1 MTFEKIKKYY
11 IENKLIA
18 NCIFLAVL
26 FFVNCFVQGFGFF
39 VFAIVAGLIIWQDRK
54 IGFSILI
61 FSLPFAGIEG
71 YPGLYCLFAC
81 FVIYLIKHYI
91 ILFFVEKKK
100 INYIFLSVLIAFILY
115 SLLPIGNYNIQLFI
129 KLFSILF
136 LVLTLNLCVR
146 YTDILNLRFN
156 LTILA
161 IGLIISSAYFLT
173 YYISPFVHNKPI
185 WAIGDNFIRFT
196 AFFTMNPNV
205 LAMICEISLCLL
217 TFYMLQDK
225 FEWTDV
231 IAYII
236 FAVIGLT
243 TISKT
248 FLILFS
254 IMFLIML
261 VYVVKRYRLKAL
273 WVVCLVLILIA
284 IALIFKGDFLM
295 TYIGRFI
302 KGWDSDLSSY
312 EGVLDTATTGRYKL
326 WTTVLEYMFINYER
340 ILIGWGLG
348 APMVASMSAHNFYIS
363 MLYEM
368 GIIGS
373 ALFISLFILIVRGYK
388 KQCPQNTS
396 KAILVPIVI
405 FALLFCAEDLFLYIY

>member
-1 MTFEKIKKYY
+1 MNFEKIKKYY
-11 IENKLIA
+11 IENKLIS
-18 NCIFLAVL
+18 NCILLAIL
-26 FFVNCFVQGFGFF
+26 FFVNCFIQGFGFF
-39 VFAIVAGLIIWQDRK
+39 VFAIVAGLIICQDRK

-61 FSLPFAGIEG
+61 FSVPFAGIEE
-71 YPGLYCLFAC
+71 YLGLYCLFAC
-81 FVIYLIKHYI
+81 FVIYLVKHYI
-91 ILFFVEKKK
+91 ILFFVDKKK
-100 INYIFLSVLIAFILY
+100 VNFAFLAVLIAFILY

-129 KLFSILF
+129 KLLSILF

-146 YTDILNLRFN
+146 YTDILNLKFN

-161 IGLIISSAYFLT
+161 MGLIISSAFFLT
-173 YYISPFVHNKPI
+173 YYISPFVHDKPI
-185 WAIGDNFIRFT
+185 WAIGDSFIRFT

-217 TFYMLQDK
+217 TFYMLQNK

-231 IAYII
+231 IAYVI

-243 TISKT
+243 TLSKT

-261 VYVVKRYRLKAL
+261 VYLVKRYKLKAM
-273 WVVCLVLILIA
+273 WVVCLVLILFA
-284 IALIFKGDFLM
+284 IALIFKGDFIM
-295 TYIGRFI
+295 TYVGRFI
-302 KGWDSDLSSY
+302 KGWNTDLTSY
-312 EGVLDTATTGRYKL
+312 EGILDTATTGRYKL

-373 ALFISLFILIVRGYK
+373 ALFIGLFVIIIREYK
-388 KQCPQNTS
+388 KQFPQKIS
-396 KAILVPIVI
+396 KAIFVPIFI
-405 FALLFCAEDLFLYIY
+405 FALLFCVEDLFLYIY